1 MQADAC
7 PIRLCPIR
15 LSSFTPSCCFRT
27 ISPFDVTNFTGEVN
41 KMSITF
47 IFHQRRRQRNK
58 SKVDLGSSEGPKLV
72 WFGVF
77 RLLRFDCFDFGGFE
91 SSRIGLVWCF
101 STIKVWLFQFLVVLK
116 TKNWFGLV
124 SFDYWCLVVSILG
137 ALKAQELVWF
147 GVFRLLRFDCFNFWW
162 FWRLKIGLVWCL
174 STIDVW
180 LFRFWRLWKL
190 KNWFGLVFFEY

>member
-101 STIKVWLFQFLVVLK
+101 STIKV
-116 TKNWFGLV
+116 
-124 SFDYWCLVVSILG
+124 
-137 ALKAQELVWF
+137 
-147 GVFRLLRFDCFNFWW
+147 
-162 FWRLKIGLVWCL
+162 
-174 STIDVW
+174 
-180 LFRFWRLWKL
+180 
-190 KNWFGLVFFEY
+190 